1 MEGDRAA
8 PYVLEAV
15 RRATGL
21 ALDQI
26 DIRLRAPMHHQAN
39 RIYEARANGRR
50 IVAKEFP
57 GPTKVMDL
65 VTNIGRCS

>member
-8 PYVLEAV
+8 PYVLEAL

-39 RIYEARANGRR
+39 RIYEDGRMVGASWPR
-50 IVAKEFP
+50 SFS